1 MGSFDPVRFGLIGSG
16 MITRTHI
23 LALRNVSEARIV
35 ACADYP
41 RDRGHRPGHGETL
54 ARLEGIPKY
63 YPDYRQILDDR
74 TVEAVTVALPNALHA
89 EVALAAL
96 EAGKHVVIEKP
107 LCLTMSDAAAIVEL
121 AKRKKLIAGYAEE
134 ICYCPKFVRGKAL
147 ADAGALGRLFWIK
160 QIEAHA
166 GPYSDWFFDADLSG
180 GGAVMDMGCH
190 SIEYARWMFDKAPVR
205 RVTARMGTYLHSDRG
220 TARGLLEDHCVIH
233 LDFDNDRWAMI
244 ESGWTLQG
252 GMDSLAHL
260 QGTEGVLKIDLLKGS
275 GMEMFS
281 SGGVAAEEIVP
292 GWSMPTFE
300 WLNQNGYPQEMTD
313 FARAIRGGPPPLETA
328 EDGLAVL
335 EIIWAAYASAAL
347 GRTIE
352 LPYVPPLGIPY
363 PAKLWIDRAV

>member
-1 MGSFDPVRFGLIGSG
+1 M
-16 MITRTHI
+16 
-23 LALRNVSEARIV
+23 
-35 ACADYP
+35 
-41 RDRGHRPGHGETL
+41 
-54 ARLEGIPKY
+54 
-63 YPDYRQILDDR
+63 
-74 TVEAVTVALPNALHA
+74 
-89 EVALAAL
+89 
-96 EAGKHVVIEKP
+96 
-107 LCLTMSDAAAIVEL
+107 
-121 AKRKKLIAGYAEE
+121 
-134 ICYCPKFVRGKAL
+134 RGKAL